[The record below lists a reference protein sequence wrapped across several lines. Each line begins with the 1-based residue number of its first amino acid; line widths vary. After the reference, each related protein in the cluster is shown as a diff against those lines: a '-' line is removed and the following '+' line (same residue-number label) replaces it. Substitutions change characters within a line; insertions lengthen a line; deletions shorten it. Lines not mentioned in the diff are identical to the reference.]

1 MALNLDLLNLD
12 LLKEQIY
19 QALEDS
25 FNPPDISDEIKEQ
38 SSKVYQ
44 KLSLGLAEAID
55 AYIKTA
61 SVNDEG
67 NIT

>member
-1 MALNLDLLNLD
+1 MALNLD

-19 QALEDS
+19 PALEDS
-25 FNPPDISDEIKEQ
+25 FNPPDIADAIKEQ
-38 SSKVYQ
+38 SSKVDE

-55 AYIKTA
+55 ANIKTA
-61 SVNDEG
+61 NVTDKG

>member
-1 MALNLDLLNLD
+1 MALNLD

-38 SSKVYQ
+38 SSKVYE

-61 SVNDEG
+61 NVTDEG